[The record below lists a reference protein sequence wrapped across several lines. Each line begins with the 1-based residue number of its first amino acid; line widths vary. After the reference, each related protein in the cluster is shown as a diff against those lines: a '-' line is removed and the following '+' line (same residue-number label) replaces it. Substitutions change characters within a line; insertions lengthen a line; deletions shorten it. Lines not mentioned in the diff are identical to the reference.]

1 MTVYNNNFIKIMWLV
16 IIFCSFISSCST
28 SSSSKS
34 GNLIPEMELS
44 DTTITTMD
52 GISSPDPQTVT
63 TFLSSA
69 PEAVSLVKLEN
80 LSGSHNIRW
89 EWINPNG
96 EIYHSTESL
105 PIKASPGKYIKEG
118 TVWHKISVNGEKA
131 ESLPGKWFVNVYVD
145 NMLKARD
152 TFTIELDMDISS
164 FGTYHALV
172 IGNNDYKYLPALK
185 TAESDSLMISKLLR
199 ERYLFDVNV
208 LTNANRADIIEAL
221 TQYRRTL
228 TQDDNLLIYYAGH
241 GWLDEDADEGYWL
254 PVDAEGDNPTNWIS
268 NSTITSTLK
277 AINAKHVLIVAD
289 SCYSGK
295 LTRGIKI
302 TIREQNYLQ
311 KIAEKQSRTVLSS
324 GGLEPVM
331 DSGGKSNHS
340 VFASA
345 LIECLS
351 ENTEKAVDMSQ
362 IFPEIR
368 KNVMLDADQT
378 PEYADIRKAG
388 HDGGDFIFTQ
398 RTSSTGN

>member
-1 MTVYNNNFIKIMWLV
+1 MTVYNNNFIKTMWLV

-34 GNLIPEMELS
+34 GNLIPELELS
-44 DTTITTMD
+44 DMTITTMD

-152 TFTIELDMDISS
+152 TFTIELDMDISV

-208 LTNANRADIIEAL
+208 LTNANRAYIIEAL
-221 TQYRRTL
+221 TQYRRT
-228 TQDDNLLIYYAGH
+228 QIGRA
-241 GWLDEDADEGYWL
+241 
-254 PVDAEGDNPTNWIS
+254 
-268 NSTITSTLK
+268 
-277 AINAKHVLIVAD
+277 HV
-289 SCYSGK
+289 
-295 LTRGIKI
+295 
-302 TIREQNYLQ
+302 
-311 KIAEKQSRTVLSS
+311 
-324 GGLEPVM
+324 
-331 DSGGKSNHS
+331 
-340 VFASA
+340 
-345 LIECLS
+345 
-351 ENTEKAVDMSQ
+351 
-362 IFPEIR
+362 
-368 KNVMLDADQT
+368 
-378 PEYADIRKAG
+378 
-388 HDGGDFIFTQ
+388 
-398 RTSSTGN
+398 